1 MAKVKNKKK
10 AFKHRLKKQ
19 GLFNNLKAPVP
30 SVPPVAPQP
39 LAESKTVDK
48 EEVAAKD
55 LSLEAFK
62 ELPEIDG
69 LRSNLV
75 ETLNNEGLTSA
86 AAFATVT
93 EEEVLALKGVGP
105 ATVKKLKENGVSFK
119 A

>member
-1 MAKVKNKKK
+1 M
-10 AFKHRLKKQ
+10 
-19 GLFNNLKAPVP
+19 
-30 SVPPVAPQP
+30 PPVAPQP

-75 ETLNNEGLTSA
+75 ETLYNERFDVSSG
-86 AAFATVT
+86 FCYCDWKK
-93 EEEVLALKGVGP
+93 EVLALKGVGP
-105 ATVKKLKENGVSFK
+105 ANS
-119 A
+119 

>member
-19 GLFNNLKAPVP
+19 GLFNNVKAP
-30 SVPPVAPQP
+30 VPPVAPQAV
-39 LAESKTVDK
+39 AETQPVAK
-48 EEVAAKD
+48 EEVVAKD
-55 LSLEAFK
+55 LSLEAFS
-62 ELPEIDG
+62 ELPEVEG

-75 ETLNNEGLTSA
+75 ETLYNAGLTSA
-86 AAFATVT
+86 AAFANVT